1 MIASQAP
8 GSWLLLTGPPASG
21 KSTVARAVA
30 DTACRPTVHM
40 HTDTFYAWIRAG
52 SVLPYLPAAA
62 RQNEVVMQ
70 VIVAAAAGYA
80 RGGYDVVL
88 DGIIGPWSLPPL
100 VTAAAGSGIG
110 LSCVVLRPRWEVV
123 LDRANGRTG
132 EVLRDI
138 EPIRG
143 LYGAFAA
150 LGDLERCVLDPS
162 DQSPEQT
169 AAEVRQCAHDPRHV
183 LVGS

>member
-1 MIASQAP
+1 
-8 GSWLLLTGPPASG
+8 
-21 KSTVARAVA
+21 
-30 DTACRPTVHM
+30 M

-80 RGGYDVVL
+80 HGGYDVVL

-100 VTAAAGSGIG
+100 VTAAANNGIG
-110 LSCVVLRPRWEVV
+110 LSCVVLRPRWEAV
-123 LDRANGRTG
+123 LDRAGGRTG
-132 EVLRDI
+132 DVLRDI

-150 LGDLERCVLDPS
+150 LGASMLS
-162 DQSPEQT
+162 S
-169 AAEVRQCAHDPRHV
+169 VRLVRPRSV
-183 LVGS
+183 ISTTVGGRPLS